1 MGRVKSAFEKAM
13 EKAAEIGEFTE
24 EEKEKLREQEK
35 LKTLLAEFY
44 KDKID
49 RNGLWKKLKGSKPTI
64 LRDAQNNLADSMGLS
79 SIPEEFQ
86 KRKDGILAI
95 ENLKE
100 VKNTSA
106 VEHILHV
113 IEAIRKE
120 YKEKKEM
127 VADELREE
135 VERNPQLRLQ
145 PVRTANGKTAFQAA
159 LSVDE
164 AVQVRL
170 TEFLAEHEKVYGQ
183 EFIKMV
189 NALKKE
195 IK

>member
-1 MGRVKSAFEKAM
+1 MAKVKSAFEKAM

-44 KDKID
+44 KGKLD
-49 RNGLWKKLKGSKPTI
+49 RNGLWKELKGSKPTI
-64 LRDAQNNLADSMGLS
+64 LREAQNSLADSIGLS

-106 VEHILHV
+106 IEHILHV
-113 IEAIRKE
+113 IETIQKE

-135 VERNPQLRLQ
+135 IERNPQLRLQ

-164 AVQVRL
+164 AVQARL
-170 TEFLAEHEKVYGQ
+170 TDFLAEHERIFSQ
-183 EFIKMV
+183 EFTKMIY
-189 NALKKE
+189 ALKKE

>member
-1 MGRVKSAFEKAM
+1 MAKVKSAFEKAM

-44 KDKID
+44 KGKLD
-49 RNGLWKKLKGSKPTI
+49 RNGLWKELKGSKPTI
-64 LRDAQNNLADSMGLS
+64 LREAQNSLADSIGLS

-106 VEHILHV
+106 IEHILHV
-113 IEAIRKE
+113 IETIQKE
-120 YKEKKEM
+120 YKEKKEI

-135 VERNPQLRLQ
+135 IERNPQLRLQ

-164 AVQVRL
+164 AVQARL
-170 TEFLAEHEKVYGQ
+170 TDFLAEHERIFSQ
-183 EFIKMV
+183 EFTKMIY
-189 NALKKE
+189 ALKKE

>member
-1 MGRVKSAFEKAM
+1 MGKVKSAFEKAM

-24 EEKEKLREQEK
+24 EEKEQLREQEK
-35 LKTLLAEFY
+35 LRTLLAEFY

-49 RNGLWKKLKGSKPTI
+49 RNGLWKNLKGSKLPI
-64 LRDAQNNLADSMGLS
+64 LREAQKNLADTIGLS

-106 VEHILHV
+106 VEHILNV
-113 IEAIRKE
+113 IEAMQKE

-127 VADELREE
+127 VEDQLREE
-135 VERNPQLRLQ
+135 IERNPQLRLQ
-145 PVRTANGKTAFQAA
+145 PVRAANGKTVFQAA

-164 AVQVRL
+164 AVQARL
-170 TEFLAEHEKVYGQ
+170 TEFLAEHERIYSQ
-183 EFIKMV
+183 EFTKMIYT
-189 NALKKE
+189 LKKE
-195 IK
+195 IR